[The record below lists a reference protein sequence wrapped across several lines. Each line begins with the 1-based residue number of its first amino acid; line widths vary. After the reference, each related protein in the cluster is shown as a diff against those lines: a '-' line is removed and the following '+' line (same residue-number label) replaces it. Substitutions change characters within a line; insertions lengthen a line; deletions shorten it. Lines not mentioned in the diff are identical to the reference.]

1 MAIDGSDKKGIMLV
15 VVVSLLIVLVVKD
28 DLGMCMKGN
37 NDGGVGIST
46 RIFAIHLESSICA
59 AESFW

>member
-1 MAIDGSDKKGIMLV
+1 MLV
-15 VVVSLLIVLVVKD
+15 VVLSLQIVLVVND
-28 DLGMCMKGN
+28 DFGMSMKGN

-59 AESFW
+59 AESFL